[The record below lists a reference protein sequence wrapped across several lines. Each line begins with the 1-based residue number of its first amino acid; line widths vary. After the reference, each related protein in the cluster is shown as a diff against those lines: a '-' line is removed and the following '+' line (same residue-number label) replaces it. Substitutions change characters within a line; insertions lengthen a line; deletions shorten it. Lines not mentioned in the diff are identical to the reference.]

1 MARIE
6 PEFIKRNA
14 KLMGQSIDPAES
26 RGKWRATSRKRRR
39 GDIEVTYRGD

>member
-14 KLMGQSIDPAES
+14 KLIGQSIDPAES
-26 RGKWRATSRKRRR
+26 RGKW
-39 GDIEVTYRGD
+39 